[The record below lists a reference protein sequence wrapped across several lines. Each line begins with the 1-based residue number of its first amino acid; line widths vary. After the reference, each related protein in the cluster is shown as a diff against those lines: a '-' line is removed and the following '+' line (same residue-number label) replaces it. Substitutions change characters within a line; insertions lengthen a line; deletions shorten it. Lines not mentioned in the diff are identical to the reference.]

1 MAETPSLDQVRA
13 CLNEVIDP
21 CSAAAG
27 ARLSVLDMGLVRAI
41 DIEGSQVTV
50 WLRLTSPGCMMVPYF
65 IREVEERIGE
75 LPGVGSVV
83 CRTDL
88 GLEWEPSMMT
98 PLAVERLAENRRRL
112 DQRYQERRASTPKEP
127 R

>member
-13 CLNEVIDP
+13 RLNEVIDP

-50 WLRLTSPGCMMVPYF
+50 CLRLTSPGCMMVPYF
-65 IREVEERIGE
+65 IREVEERIGA

-98 PLAVERLAENRRRL
+98 PLAVERLAE
-112 DQRYQERRASTPKEP
+112 
-127 R
+127 